1 VTLFYFTAISIR
13 GGVMLPYFKYCAGN
27 EHLFSWFNGFG
38 LTALLIG
45 VTFSNTLALRLGKRN
60 LFILSMSLAALF
72 NVALLFLPPT
82 ATVAI
87 FVSEIL
93 RQFAYGW
100 SCPLLWAMI
109 ADVADYG
116 EWKTGRRATATV
128 TSAVVFAL
136 WAGLALGGAIS
147 GWLFSSYG
155 YVPNAA
161 QTALAL
167 TGIRMTASVYAGLAF
182 VATAGCLL
190 FYPITREVNR
200 KVADELSER
209 RKKYAPAS

>member
-1 VTLFYFTAISIR
+1 MAISIR
-13 GGVMLPYFKYCAGN
+13 GSVMLPFFKYCAGN
-27 EHLFSWFNGFG
+27 EALFSWFNGFG

-45 VTFSNTLALRLGKRN
+45 VAVSNPLAIRLGKRN
-60 LFILSMSLAALF
+60 LFVISMILTAIF

-82 ATVAI
+82 ATVVVFA
-87 FVSEIL
+87 SEVL

-100 SCPLLWAMI
+100 SCPLLWAMM

-136 WAGLALGGAIS
+136 WAGLALGGAVA

-161 QTALAL
+161 QTARALA
-167 TGIRMTASVYAGLAF
+167 GIRMTASVYAGLAF
-182 VATAGCLL
+182 VATAVCLY
-190 FYPITREVNR
+190 FYPITRDVNR
-200 KVADELSER
+200 QIADDLEER
-209 RKKYAPAS
+209 RKSYVPVVTAGPA